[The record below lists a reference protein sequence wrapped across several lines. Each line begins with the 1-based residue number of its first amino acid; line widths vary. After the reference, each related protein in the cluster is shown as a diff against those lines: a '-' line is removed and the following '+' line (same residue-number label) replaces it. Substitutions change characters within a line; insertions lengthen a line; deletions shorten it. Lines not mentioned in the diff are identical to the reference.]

1 MRPMHPMDVSVR
13 RVTCCASIE
22 ISWGF
27 AKMIK
32 DDADFAD
39 FFAAN
44 ANDIIIVGIQYLID
58 IPANFDKSL
67 I

>member
-1 MRPMHPMDVSVR
+1 
-13 RVTCCASIE
+13 
-22 ISWGF
+22 
-27 AKMIK
+27 MIK